1 MSPPGPIASPA
12 SSDPAALLTAAND
25 PRALLRAYAEGMAG
39 LPGELG
45 DLLGRRLRT
54 AVAEEDWA
62 SCARVLRQLLEKYL
76 HDFAAS
82 LAGGG
87 VNESEQLR
95 ELLRQ
100 ALGVALASL
109 LEPVPELAR
118 ESAALAEALRRWR
131 PGDDLAALARRAR
144 ELCHQVGV
152 HAGEAAERQAL
163 LLSLFDLL
171 LENLFELLEDGSWL
185 QAQVA
190 GVRQLLLAGPA
201 DRHTLEA
208 TRQGLRELVYQQS
221 LLRQG
226 IAQTKDAMRGMLDT
240 FVARME
246 GMADSTGQY
255 QSRLE
260 AHREAI
266 RQARSI
272 TELGRRLDE
281 VLEDTAQLQ
290 RQAQRARE
298 ELVAAREE
306 VEAAEARVRALEEQL
321 REAGDLVRRDPLTG
335 ALNLRGLEE
344 RYAELAAQAE
354 REARPLALAMV
365 DMDGF
370 REVNSTHGHGG
381 GDAALRH
388 VVQVLRETLRGDD
401 CIARHGGDEFV
412 LVLPGADLDEA
423 TALVRRAQRLL
434 AVRVLAHE
442 GRRIPVTFSAGV
454 AVRQLGEAREDLIR
468 RADRAMY
475 QAKSGGRD
483 RVQATR

>member
-1 MSPPGPIASPA
+1 M
-12 SSDPAALLTAAND
+12 
-25 PRALLRAYAEGMAG
+25 
-39 LPGELG
+39 
-45 DLLGRRLRT
+45 
-54 AVAEEDWA
+54 
-62 SCARVLRQLLEKYL
+62 
-76 HDFAAS
+76 
-82 LAGGG
+82 
-87 VNESEQLR
+87 
-95 ELLRQ
+95 
-100 ALGVALASL
+100 
-109 LEPVPELAR
+109 
-118 ESAALAEALRRWR
+118 
-131 PGDDLAALARRAR
+131 
-144 ELCHQVGV
+144 
-152 HAGEAAERQAL
+152 
-163 LLSLFDLL
+163 
-171 LENLFELLEDGSWL
+171 
-185 QAQVA
+185 
-190 GVRQLLLAGPA
+190 
-201 DRHTLEA
+201 
-208 TRQGLRELVYQQS
+208 
-221 LLRQG
+221 
-226 IAQTKDAMRGMLDT
+226 
-240 FVARME
+240 
-246 GMADSTGQY
+246 
-255 QSRLE
+255 
-260 AHREAI
+260 
-266 RQARSI
+266 
-272 TELGRRLDE
+272 
-281 VLEDTAQLQ
+281 
-290 RQAQRARE
+290 
-298 ELVAAREE
+298 AAREE

-388 VVQVLRETLRGDD
+388 VVQVLREALRGDD

-475 QAKSGGRD
+475 QAKRGGRD